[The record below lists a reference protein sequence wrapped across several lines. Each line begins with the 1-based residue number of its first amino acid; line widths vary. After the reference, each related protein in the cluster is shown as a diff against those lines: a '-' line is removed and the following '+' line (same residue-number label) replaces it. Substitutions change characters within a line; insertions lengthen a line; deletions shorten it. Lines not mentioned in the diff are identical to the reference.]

1 MNYLAHLFL
10 ANGTP
15 ESLIGNLLG
24 DFAKGSVKSLYT
36 AEIRKGIELH
46 RSVDTY
52 TDAHH
57 IFRSSK
63 RLIADRRRRFSGIM
77 VDVFYDHFLAKH
89 WNEYSDVSLD
99 AFSSRVY
106 AILADNQAILPASL
120 LQLIP
125 LMKAHDLLAS
135 YKQIE
140 GIDNALKRIATR
152 IKWQNNLGGGIEDL
166 IANYQQLEADF
177 CTFFPELINYAQTYC
192 YQEEF

>member
-10 ANGTP
+10 AKNTP

-36 AEIRKGIELH
+36 EEIRKGIELH

-52 TDAHH
+52 TDAHY

-63 RLIADRRRRFSGIM
+63 RLIAQPRRRFSGIM
-77 VDVFYDHFLAKH
+77 IDVFYDHFLARY
-89 WNEYSDVSLD
+89 WSEYSEVSLE

-106 AILADNQAILPASL
+106 TILADNQAILPESL
-120 LQLIP
+120 LQIVP
-125 LMKAHDLLAS
+125 TMKAHDLLAS
-135 YKQIE
+135 YKEIR
-140 GIDNALKRIATR
+140 GIDRALKRIATR
-152 IKWQNNLGGGIEDL
+152 IKWQNNLGDGIDDL

-177 CTFFPELINYAQTYC
+177 RAFFPEVVDYAQTYC
-192 YQEEF
+192 YQE

>member
-10 ANGTP
+10 AKDTP

-36 AEIRKGIELH
+36 EEIRKGIELH

-52 TDAHH
+52 TDSHH

-63 RLIADRRRRFSGIM
+63 RLIAQPRRKFSGIL
-77 VDVFYDHFLAKH
+77 VDVFYDHFLARH
-89 WNEYSDVSLD
+89 WSEYSDVALD

-106 AILADNQAILPASL
+106 AILADNQAILPQSL
-120 LQLIP
+120 LQIIP
-125 LMKAHDLLAS
+125 MMKAYDLLAS
-135 YKQIE
+135 YQEIG
-140 GIDNALKRIATR
+140 GIDRALSRIATR
-152 IKWQNNLGGGIEDL
+152 IRWQNNLADGTEDL

-177 CTFFPELINYAQTYC
+177 CAFFPELIHYVQTYC
-192 YQEEF
+192 YQAK